1 MHSKILFIKPKLK
14 LSNKIAVVGSSNNLS
29 KGNYASEIDS
39 HDEVVRFNRAPVLGY
54 EHIVGSKT
62 TLRVVNNHVFENK
75 EEIRGYTNQP
85 KDFIKELRG
94 QRILLYSGSKR
105 PWKQRYKNSHI
116 SNKLH
121 KFNYDKLHEIK
132 RCLNFSSDLILTS
145 GEAVSVGLLSAILKK
160 RNIKSIP
167 LLGWQIPII
176 TDSNHQKA
184 KILNIDKVRI
194 DKYLNDYDVLV
205 VAGFQGVDIDGKIT
219 SLGRGGSDTT
229 AVAVAAAVDA
239 DRCDIYTDVDG
250 VYSTDPN
257 LEPKAKKINKLAF
270 EEMLE
275 MSSTGA
281 KVLHT
286 RSVELAMK
294 NNLTLQVLSSI
305 TKQSGTLV
313 VDENKLIEKEI
324 VSGVSFSNNESKLTL
339 SGIADKPG
347 ISATIFGLLA
357 NNNINV
363 DMIVQNTSQDGV
375 TANITFTVPNSEIH
389 NAKKILEENQNL
401 IDFKSIET
409 DSNISKISVIGMGM
423 MSQSGV
429 AKKMFTTLADNSIN
443 ILAISTSE
451 IKISVLIN
459 KKFTKIAVKSLH
471 EAYNL
476 GN

>member
-1 MHSKILFIKPKLK
+1 MKLIVMK
-14 LSNKIAVVGSSNNLS
+14 FGGTSVGSIDKINNVANIVEKQVNDKKLIVVLSAMSGVTNKMQEYIDEIESN
-29 KGNYASEIDS
+29 EI
-39 HDEVVRFNRAPVLGY
+39 
-54 EHIVGSKT
+54 I
-62 TLRVVNNHVFENK
+62 EN
-75 EEIRGYTNQP
+75 
-85 KDFIKELRG
+85 
-94 QRILLYSGSKR
+94 
-105 PWKQRYKNSHI
+105 
-116 SNKLH
+116 
-121 KFNYDKLHEIK
+121 
-132 RCLNFSSDLILTS
+132 DLILTS

-184 KILNIDKVRI
+184 KILNIDKDRI
-194 DKYLNDYDVLV
+194 YKYLNDFDVLV
-205 VAGFQGVDIDGKIT
+205 VAGFQGIDIDGKIT

-401 IDFKSIET
+401 INFKSIES

>member
-1 MHSKILFIKPKLK
+1 MKFGGTS
-14 LSNKIAVVGSSNNLS
+14 VGSIDKINNVANIVEKQLNNKKLIVVLSAMSGVTNKMQEYIDEIGSN
-29 KGNYASEIDS
+29 EI
-39 HDEVVRFNRAPVLGY
+39 
-54 EHIVGSKT
+54 I
-62 TLRVVNNHVFENK
+62 EN
-75 EEIRGYTNQP
+75 
-85 KDFIKELRG
+85 
-94 QRILLYSGSKR
+94 
-105 PWKQRYKNSHI
+105 
-116 SNKLH
+116 
-121 KFNYDKLHEIK
+121 
-132 RCLNFSSDLILTS
+132 DLILTS

-184 KILNIDKVRI
+184 KILNIDKNRI
-194 DKYLNDYDVLV
+194 DQFLKDYDVIV
-205 VAGFQGVDIDGKIT
+205 VAGFQGVNMDGNIT

-250 VYSTDPN
+250 VYTTDPN

-305 TKQSGTLV
+305 TKKTGTFV

-324 VSGVSFSNNESKLTL
+324 VSGVSYSNNESKLTL

-389 NAKKILEENQNL
+389 NTKKLLEDNQNL
-401 IDFKSIET
+401 IDFKSIKT
-409 DSNISKISVIGMGM
+409 DTNISKISVIGMGM

-429 AKKMFTTLADNSIN
+429 AKKMFKTLAENSIN

-451 IKISVLIN
+451 IKISVLID

-476 GN
+476 SK

>member
-1 MHSKILFIKPKLK
+1 MKFGGTS
-14 LSNKIAVVGSSNNLS
+14 VGSIDKINNVANIVEKQLNDKKLIVVLSAMSGVTNKMQEYIDEIESN
-29 KGNYASEIDS
+29 EI
-39 HDEVVRFNRAPVLGY
+39 
-54 EHIVGSKT
+54 I
-62 TLRVVNNHVFENK
+62 EN
-75 EEIRGYTNQP
+75 
-85 KDFIKELRG
+85 
-94 QRILLYSGSKR
+94 
-105 PWKQRYKNSHI
+105 
-116 SNKLH
+116 
-121 KFNYDKLHEIK
+121 
-132 RCLNFSSDLILTS
+132 DLILTS

-205 VAGFQGVDIDGKIT
+205 VAGFQGVDVDGKIT

>member
-1 MHSKILFIKPKLK
+1 MKLVVMK
-14 LSNKIAVVGSSNNLS
+14 FGGTSVGSIDKINNVANIVEKQLNDKKLIVVLSAMSGVTNKMQEYIDEIESN
-29 KGNYASEIDS
+29 EI
-39 HDEVVRFNRAPVLGY
+39 
-54 EHIVGSKT
+54 I
-62 TLRVVNNHVFENK
+62 EN
-75 EEIRGYTNQP
+75 
-85 KDFIKELRG
+85 
-94 QRILLYSGSKR
+94 
-105 PWKQRYKNSHI
+105 
-116 SNKLH
+116 
-121 KFNYDKLHEIK
+121 
-132 RCLNFSSDLILTS
+132 DLILTS

-184 KILNIDKVRI
+184 KILNIDKNRI
-194 DKYLNDYDVLV
+194 DQFLKDYDVIV
-205 VAGFQGVDIDGKIT
+205 VAGFQGVNMDGNIT

-250 VYSTDPN
+250 VYTTDPN

-305 TKQSGTLV
+305 TKKTGTFV

-324 VSGVSFSNNESKLTL
+324 VSGVSYSNNESKLTL

-389 NAKKILEENQNL
+389 NTKKLLEDNQNL

-409 DSNISKISVIGMGM
+409 DTNISKISVIGMGM

-429 AKKMFTTLADNSIN
+429 AKKMFSTLAENSIN

-451 IKISVLIN
+451 IKISVLID

-476 GN
+476 S

>member
-1 MHSKILFIKPKLK
+1 MKLIVMK
-14 LSNKIAVVGSSNNLS
+14 FGGTSVGSVDKIKNVANIVEKQLNDKKLIVILSAMSGVTNKMQEYIDEIESN
-29 KGNYASEIDS
+29 EI
-39 HDEVVRFNRAPVLGY
+39 
-54 EHIVGSKT
+54 I
-62 TLRVVNNHVFENK
+62 EN
-75 EEIRGYTNQP
+75 
-85 KDFIKELRG
+85 
-94 QRILLYSGSKR
+94 
-105 PWKQRYKNSHI
+105 
-116 SNKLH
+116 
-121 KFNYDKLHEIK
+121 
-132 RCLNFSSDLILTS
+132 DLILTS

-194 DKYLNDYDVLV
+194 NKYINNYDVLV
-205 VAGFQGVDIDGKIT
+205 VAGFQGVDKEGNIT

-229 AVAVAAAVDA
+229 AVAVAAAIDA

-250 VYSTDPN
+250 VYTTDPN

-275 MSSTGA
+275 MSSTGT

-305 TKQSGTLV
+305 TKESGTLI

-363 DMIVQNTSQDGV
+363 DMIVQNISQDGI

>member
-1 MHSKILFIKPKLK
+1 MKLIVMK
-14 LSNKIAVVGSSNNLS
+14 FGGTSVGSIDKINNVANIVEKQLNDKKLIVVLSAMSGVTNKMQEYIDEIESN
-29 KGNYASEIDS
+29 EI
-39 HDEVVRFNRAPVLGY
+39 
-54 EHIVGSKT
+54 I
-62 TLRVVNNHVFENK
+62 EN
-75 EEIRGYTNQP
+75 
-85 KDFIKELRG
+85 
-94 QRILLYSGSKR
+94 
-105 PWKQRYKNSHI
+105 
-116 SNKLH
+116 
-121 KFNYDKLHEIK
+121 
-132 RCLNFSSDLILTS
+132 DLILTS

-205 VAGFQGVDIDGKIT
+205 IAGFQGVDIDGKIT

-375 TANITFTVPNSEIH
+375 TANITFTVPNGEIH

>member
-1 MHSKILFIKPKLK
+1 MKFGGTSVGSI
-14 LSNKIAVVGSSNNLS
+14 NKIKNVANIVEKQLNDKKLIVVLS
-29 KGNYASEIDS
+29 AMSGVTNKMQEYIDEIES
-39 HDEVVRFNRAPVLGY
+39 
-54 EHIVGSKT
+54 
-62 TLRVVNNHVFENK
+62 
-75 EEIRGYTNQP
+75 
-85 KDFIKELRG
+85 
-94 QRILLYSGSKR
+94 
-105 PWKQRYKNSHI
+105 
-116 SNKLH
+116 
-121 KFNYDKLHEIK
+121 HEIIE
-132 RCLNFSSDLILTS
+132 NDLIITS

-176 TDSNHQKA
+176 TDNNYQKA

-194 DKYLNDYDVLV
+194 DQYLKDYDVIV
-205 VAGFQGVDIDGKIT
+205 AAGFQGVDTNGKIT

-229 AVAVAAAVDA
+229 AVAIAAAVNA

-250 VYSTDPN
+250 VYTTDPN
-257 LEPKAKKINKLAF
+257 IEPKAKKINKLAF

-305 TKQSGTLV
+305 TKETGTFV

-324 VSGVSFSNNESKLTL
+324 VSGVSYSNNESKLTL

-363 DMIVQNTSQDGV
+363 DMIVQNTSQDGI

-389 NAKKILEENQNL
+389 NAKKLLEENQKL

-409 DSNISKISVIGMGM
+409 DTNISKISVIGMGM

-429 AKKMFTTLADNSIN
+429 AKKCLQ
-443 ILAISTSE
+443 
-451 IKISVLIN
+451 
-459 KKFTKIAVKSLH
+459 H
-471 EAYNL
+471 
-476 GN
+476 